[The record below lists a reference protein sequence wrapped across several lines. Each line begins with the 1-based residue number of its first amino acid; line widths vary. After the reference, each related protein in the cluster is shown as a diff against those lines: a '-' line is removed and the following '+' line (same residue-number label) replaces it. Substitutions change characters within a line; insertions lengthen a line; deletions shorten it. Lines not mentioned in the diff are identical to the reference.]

1 MTGGEVKLQFLEI
14 SDRSFL
20 PFHAMSANE
29 GGGAAADAGEP
40 APVPVMLSSKDI
52 TDRKLATRA
61 IEYAREARPGR
72 TLVARPKDDL
82 HYRAVQDAIATE
94 ATPLS
99 GKPPGGCFS
108 VIVVAEASIAVER
121 ELTPPSIVAG

>member
-1 MTGGEVKLQFLEI
+1 MKLQFLEI

-40 APVPVMLSSKDI
+40 APVPVMLSNKGI
-52 TDRKLATRA
+52 TDRKLAARA
-61 IEYAREARPGR
+61 IKYAREARPGR
-72 TLVARPKDDL
+72 TLVARPKDDQ

-99 GKPPGGCFS
+99 GRAKAVFD
-108 VIVVAEASIAVER
+108 VIMFVYGL
-121 ELTPPSIVAG
+121 LTTLITSNAG